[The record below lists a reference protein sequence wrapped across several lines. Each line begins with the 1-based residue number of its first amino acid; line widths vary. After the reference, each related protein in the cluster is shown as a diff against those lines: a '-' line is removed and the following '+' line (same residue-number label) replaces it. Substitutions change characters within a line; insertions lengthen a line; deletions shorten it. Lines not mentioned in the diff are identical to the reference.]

1 MTRIILDA
9 GLRQKLNNLREP
21 LELCDESGRVLGR
34 FTPALELCDESGRV
48 LGQLYPPLESSPTNG
63 TEPHLS
69 EEELQRREQEPEYST
84 AEVLAYL
91 EKL

>member
-9 GLRQKLNNLREP
+9 DMRSKLLGVMQP
-21 LELCDESGRVLGR
+21 LELCDEEGQILGR
-34 FTPALELCDESGRV
+34 LIPAIDTSKIKGV
-48 LGQLYPPLESSPTNG
+48 
-63 TEPHLS
+63 EPQIS
-69 EEELQRREQEPEYST
+69 EEELQRRESEPEFTT

>member
-9 GLRQKLNNLREP
+9 DMRMKLLGVMQP
-21 LELCDESGRVLGR
+21 LELCDESGQVLGR
-34 FTPALELCDESGRV
+34 V
-48 LGQLYPPLESSPTNG
+48 IPTIDRTKIKG
-63 TEPHLS
+63 AEPEIS
-69 EEELQRREQEPEYST
+69 EEELQRRENEPGEYTT